1 MNFICGDKFVAI
13 SDFVYTIPN
22 PDDYY
27 KHPNTF
33 SKEAVEA
40 FNSIPIIYTLTGNT
54 KSLFE
59 QLSKVNKK
67 VIVITH
73 SADVAADKRLYDLL
87 PSNVVKWFSQNVTF
101 NGERVHGIPI
111 GIENTQR
118 FEFHHIKKEE
128 KLLAKMKE
136 DKIYK
141 NLVYLNCSVWTNQ
154 KERTPLYWKLGGKPW
169 ATVVQQTN
177 IFDFDGYINNIHGH
191 KFVACPSGNGVDT
204 HRTWE
209 TLYLDSIPIE
219 KRAQYNSYWRDLPI
233 CFVDSWDEL
242 TEDFL
247 KAEYERIINT
257 AWNLDKLE
265 FPWWETF
272 IKSYTHECT

>member
-40 FNSIPIIYTLTGNT
+40 FNGIPIIYTLTGNA
-54 KSLFE
+54 KSLLTE
-59 QLSKVNKK
+59 LANVNKK
-67 VIVITH
+67 VVVITH
-73 SADVAADKRLYDLL
+73 SADVASDKKLYDLL

-111 GIENTQR
+111 GIENAQR
-118 FEFHHIKKEE
+118 FEFHHIKKAE
-128 KLLAKMKE
+128 KLLSKMQE

-169 ATVVQQTN
+169 ATVVQSGN
-177 IFDFDGYINNIHGH
+177 IFDFDGFINNIHGH

-219 KRAQYNSYWRDLPI
+219 KIAPHNFYWRDLPI
-233 CFVDSWDEL
+233 CFVESWDKL
-242 TEDFL
+242 DEDFL
-247 KAEYERIINT
+247 HSEYTRIINQE
-257 AWNLDKLE
+257 WNLEKLE
-265 FPWWETF
+265 FPYWEKL
-272 IKSYTHECT
+272 IKSYTV